1 MSRFENTPVNQRV
14 IFLPQCL
21 RSLECKAK
29 TTEDGII
36 CISCGK
42 CNIGPFKKEAEKAG
56 YKVFIAPG
64 SSLIKNI
71 LKKYKFKAVLGV
83 ACEPELKE
91 GIKMMKK
98 HNIAVLTVTLLKDG
112 CVNTQVDWEKVKEA
126 LHFSATKTP

>member
-1 MSRFENTPVNQRV
+1 MSNASLFENTPVSQKV

-21 RSLECKAK
+21 RSTECKAK

-36 CISCGK
+36 CVNCGK
-42 CNIGPFKKEAEKAG
+42 CGIGPFKKEAESIG
-56 YKVFIAPG
+56 YKIFIAPG

-71 LKKYKFKAVLGV
+71 LKKYKFKAALGV

-98 HNIAVLTVTLLKDG
+98 NNIAVLTVTLLKDG
-112 CVNTQVDWEKVKEA
+112 CVNTEVDWEKVRQVLNEKN
-126 LHFSATKTP
+126 